1 MNDLRKL
8 VLIYRD
14 EAGNLH
20 EQRAEDLPN
29 CGTLIDPD
37 NGDDM
42 ELVGWRVVE

>member
-1 MNDLRKL
+1 MNDIRTL

-20 EQRAEDLPN
+20 EQLAEDLTN
-29 CGTLIDPD
+29 CGTLTDPD

-42 ELVGWRVVE
+42 DLIGWMVIE